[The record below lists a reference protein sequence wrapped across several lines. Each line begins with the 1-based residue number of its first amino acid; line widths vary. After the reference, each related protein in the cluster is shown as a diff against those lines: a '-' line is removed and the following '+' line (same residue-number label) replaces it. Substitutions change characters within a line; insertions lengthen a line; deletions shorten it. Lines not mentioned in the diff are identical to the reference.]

1 MEEFQVYTDIASRT
15 NGEIYLGVCGPVRTG
30 KSTFIKRFMELLV
43 LPSITDEHDRQ
54 RAVDEL
60 PQSADGKTI
69 MTTEPKFIPKEAVG
83 VRLMGDNEVKMRLI
97 DCVGYIVDGVNGLT
111 EDGEERMVMT
121 PWSKEPMPFTRAA
134 EFGTQKVIHD
144 HSTVGVVVTT
154 DGSITELDRDAYLEA
169 EGRTIRE
176 LKNIGKAF
184 VVLVNSTHPYS
195 EETVNIV
202 NEIKD
207 SYDVE
212 AMAINASQL
221 RKEDILAIMERILQ
235 SFPVTQIAFH
245 LPKWV
250 EMLPNDHWLKSELFE
265 KVREILGKIA
275 RISDV
280 TREHFQVDS
289 DMIKE
294 FHIRKIGM
302 ENGKVF
308 IDTLF
313 DDSRYYQILS
323 ELVGTEI
330 PGEYQLIRLLKEY
343 AAQKEEIG
351 KIGQAWQEVHQKGYG
366 VITPTT
372 DEIKIE
378 EMDPA
383 CGCVKIRMEV
393 AEPYYYENMSE
404 LAGVPIHGEY
414 ELISMI
420 REMAARKESYEKVAG
435 AFEEV
440 QMKGYGVV
448 NPVLKDIELAEPEL
462 IHHGNKFGVKIKAV
476 SPSIHMIRANIE
488 TEIAPIV
495 GTQEQAKDLLEYIS
509 GQAGPDKDGI
519 WDTNIFGK
527 TVRQL
532 VDEGM
537 SGKVNKL
544 TQESQLKLQETIQK
558 VINDSNGGLVCII
571 I

>member
-1 MEEFQVYTDIASRT
+1 MEEFQVYADIASRT

-43 LPSITDEHDRQ
+43 LPSITNEHDRK
-54 RAVDEL
+54 RAVDEM

-83 VRLMGDNEVKMRLI
+83 VRLLGDNEVKMRLI
-97 DCVGYIVDGVNGLT
+97 DCVGYIVNGASGLM

-121 PWSKEPMPFTRAA
+121 PWSKQPMPFTQAA
-134 EFGTQKVIHD
+134 EYGTRKVIHD
-144 HSTVGVVVTT
+144 HSTIGVVVTT
-154 DGSITELDRDAYLEA
+154 DGSFGELGRDAYLEA
-169 EGRTIRE
+169 EERTIRE
-176 LKNIGKAF
+176 LQEIGKAF
-184 VVLVNSTHPYS
+184 VVLVNSARPYS
-195 EETVNIV
+195 EEAENVV
-202 NEIKD
+202 KEIHD
-207 SYDVE
+207 RFDVE

-221 RKEDILAIMERILQ
+221 RTEDILGIMETILK
-235 SFPVTQIAFH
+235 SFPVTQVAFE

-250 EMLPNDHWLKSELFE
+250 EVLPNNHWLKQELFD
-265 KVREILGKIA
+265 KVREIMGKVT

-280 TREHFQVDS
+280 TKERFRIDS

-294 FHIRKIGM
+294 FRIQKIGM
-302 ENGKVF
+302 ENGRIW
-308 IDTLF
+308 IDALF
-313 DDSRYYQILS
+313 DDTKYYQILS
-323 ELVGTEI
+323 ELVGTDI

-343 AAQKEEIG
+343 AAQKEEIS

-372 DEIKIE
+372 DEISI
-378 EMDPA
+378 D
-383 CGCVKIRMEV
+383 
-393 AEPYYYENMSE
+393 
-404 LAGVPIHGEY
+404 
-414 ELISMI
+414 
-420 REMAARKESYEKVAG
+420 
-435 AFEEV
+435 
-440 QMKGYGVV
+440 
-448 NPVLKDIELAEPEL
+448 DPEL
-462 IHHGNKFGVKIKAV
+462 IHHGNKYGVKLKAV

-495 GTQEQAKDLLEYIS
+495 GTEEQAKDLIEYIS
-509 GQAGPDKDGI
+509 DQGSQNPDGI

-537 SGKVNKL
+537 SSKVNKL
-544 TQESQLKLQETIQK
+544 TQESQMKLQETIQK

>member
-1 MEEFQVYTDIASRT
+1 MQCPVGMYQCIANVFREVAMEEFQVYTDIASRT

-43 LPSITDEHDRQ
+43 LPLITDEHDRQ

-343 AAQKEEIG
+343 AVQKEEIG

-372 DEIKIE
+372 DEITIE
-378 EMDPA
+378 
-383 CGCVKIRMEV
+383 
-393 AEPYYYENMSE
+393 
-404 LAGVPIHGEY
+404 
-414 ELISMI
+414 
-420 REMAARKESYEKVAG
+420 
-435 AFEEV
+435 
-440 QMKGYGVV
+440 
-448 NPVLKDIELAEPEL
+448 EPEL
-462 IHHGNKFGVKIKAV
+462 IHHGNKYGVKLKAV
-476 SPSIHMIRANIE
+476 SR
-488 TEIAPIV
+488 
-495 GTQEQAKDLLEYIS
+495 LYI
-509 GQAGPDKDGI
+509 
-519 WDTNIFGK
+519 
-527 TVRQL
+527 
-532 VDEGM
+532 
-537 SGKVNKL
+537 
-544 TQESQLKLQETIQK
+544 
-558 VINDSNGGLVCII
+558 
-571 I
+571 